1 MLDYLWLFSLLCM
14 VFEKEWLFSYVCVSH
29 LSLYQPH
36 SVHANGFYDVWDVL
50 ILYKYIYLLFCYLSQ
65 LYYFLNYL
73 TLFVYFP
80 DILYL
85 LFYSLFSILGNFE
98 VFLTE
103 ITLIWFFFPRVRHVY
118 FGYGKWVYFFLL
130 SLYFYKITLVLD
142 FTYSILFICMVYKSP
157 CYYYL
162 LS

>member
-1 MLDYLWLFSLLCM
+1 MLDYLWLFSLLCV

-36 SVHANGFYDVWDVL
+36 SVHANGFHDVWDVL

-80 DILYL
+80 DILHL
-85 LFYSLFSILGNFE
+85 LFHSLFSILGILKYFSQRSHLNGSS
-98 VFLTE
+98 FLGSGTY
-103 ITLIWFFFPRVRHVY
+103 ISGMGNGFISSYYHFTSIR
-118 FGYGKWVYFFLL
+118 
-130 SLYFYKITLVLD
+130 SL
-142 FTYSILFICMVYKSP
+142 
-157 CYYYL
+157 
-162 LS
+162 

>member
-1 MLDYLWLFSLLCM
+1 MLDYLWLFSLLCV

-36 SVHANGFYDVWDVL
+36 SVHANGFHDVWDVL

-80 DILYL
+80 DILHL
-85 LFYSLFSILGNFE
+85 LFHSLFSILGILKYFSQRSHLYGSS
-98 VFLTE
+98 FLGAGTY
-103 ITLIWFFFPRVRHVY
+103 IWGMGNGFISSYYHFTSIR
-118 FGYGKWVYFFLL
+118 
-130 SLYFYKITLVLD
+130 SL
-142 FTYSILFICMVYKSP
+142 
-157 CYYYL
+157 
-162 LS
+162 